1 MISILLII
9 LNVFLA
15 NTLGFQVAT
24 QSFEVYAI
32 EAKSIEVKDFSQISP
47 TESAES
53 VIEETESHAQNTY
66 QRLSWILNIYL
77 IVYAVFFILTMIMKS
92 NSWEPFKK
100 NGFHYYLLILILIFG
115 VFTTLLYQAIH
126 WLDID
131 LPLIGFFYANNIPI
145 ILLPVLIPIF
155 STFERAFFV
164 CLFLGTLCGIGL
176 IYYNLE
182 SHILSLG
189 SSAYAGEILMQCC
202 GILFLC
208 QILFVFLFR
217 QLSKSLD

>member
-1 MISILLII
+1 MISIFLIV
-9 LNVFLA
+9 LNVLLA
-15 NTLGFQVAT
+15 NTLGFQEAT
-24 QSFEVYAI
+24 QSFNAYTVK
-32 EAKSIEVKDFSQISP
+32 AKSIEVKNFSKITP
-47 TESAES
+47 TESVES
-53 VIEETESHAQNTY
+53 VSEEIESQAQITY
-66 QRLSWILNIYL
+66 QKIAWVLNIYL
-77 IVYAVFFILTMIMKS
+77 VVYAVFFILTMIMKS

-100 NGFHYYLLILILIFG
+100 NGFHYYLLIFILIFG
-115 VFTTLLYQAIH
+115 VFTTLLYQASH

-131 LPLIGFFYANNIPI
+131 LPIIGFFYANNIPI

-164 CLFLGTLCGIGL
+164 CLFLGTLCGMGL

-182 SHILSLG
+182 AHIISLG

-202 GILFLC
+202 GVLFLC

-217 QLSKSLD
+217 KLSKSLD

>member
-1 MISILLII
+1 LIV
-9 LNVFLA
+9 LSVLLA
-15 NTLGFQVAT
+15 NTLEFQAAS
-24 QSFEVYAI
+24 QSFNAYAV
-32 EAKSIEVKDFSQISP
+32 EAKSIEVKDFSQINP
-47 TESAES
+47 TESVES
-53 VIEETESHAQNTY
+53 VSEEIESQAQITY
-66 QRLSWILNIYL
+66 QKIAWVLNIYL
-77 IVYAVFFILTMIMKS
+77 VVYAVFFILTMIMKS

-100 NGFHYYLLILILIFG
+100 NGFHYYLLIFILIFG
-115 VFTTLLYQAIH
+115 VFTTLLYQASH

-131 LPLIGFFYANNIPI
+131 LPIIGFFYANNIPI

-164 CLFLGTLCGIGL
+164 CLFLGTLCGMGL

-202 GILFLC
+202 GVLFLC
-208 QILFVFLFR
+208 QVLFVFLFR
-217 QLSKSLD
+217 KLSKSLD

>member
-1 MISILLII
+1 LII
-9 LNVFLA
+9 LNVLLA

-32 EAKSIEVKDFSQISP
+32 EAKSIEAKDFSQISP
-47 TESAES
+47 TESVDS
-53 VIEETESHAQNTY
+53 VSEETESHAQITY
-66 QRLSWILNIYL
+66 QRLAWVLNIYL
-77 IVYAVFFILTMIMKS
+77 VVYALFFTLTIIMKS
-92 NSWEPFKK
+92 NSWEPYKK
-100 NGFHYYLLILILIFG
+100 NGFHYYLLIFILIFG
-115 VFTTLLYQAIH
+115 VFTTLLYQASYF
-126 WLDID
+126 LDID

-164 CLFLGTLCGIGL
+164 CLFLGTLCGMGL

-182 SHILSLG
+182 AYILSLG
-189 SSAYAGEILMQCC
+189 SSAYPGEILMQCC
-202 GILFLC
+202 GVLLLC

-217 QLSKSLD
+217 KLSKSLD